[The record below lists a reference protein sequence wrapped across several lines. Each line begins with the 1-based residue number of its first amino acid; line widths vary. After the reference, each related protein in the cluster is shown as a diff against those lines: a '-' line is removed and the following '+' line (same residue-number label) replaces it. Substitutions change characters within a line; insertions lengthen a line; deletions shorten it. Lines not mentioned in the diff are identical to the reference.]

1 MIDLLPRRG
10 RYSARLIIRSGGLPT
25 FKPLEQ
31 ITGVSYNSLT
41 QVALFPLETRMLE
54 LMLKVTRLPLSPS
67 AQSWYD
73 FEIGLEKASADLLLQ
88 DDVDLDHEKA
98 PILRKYQRVGV
109 NFMVHG
115 CRTLMCDEMGLGK
128 SAETIVAVETTRF
141 HRRMLVVCP
150 NSIKYQWEEE
160 ILKWTQYDQPITVIE
175 WKKREEQLASYE
187 EGWLILN
194 YHNFRS
200 DPVFRSLGYWDW
212 VIFDEAHKLKNRKSK
227 TFAAAKALKSKRM
240 ALLTGTPTGNDVSEV
255 WALLHLLDPTRY
267 TSFWR
272 FFEMYVDYYQDYF
285 GSRKI
290 FGVRNPELLRRE
302 LSTRMIQ
309 RKKEEV
315 IPELPAKIHQ
325 TVPVQMTKTQKR
337 TYDRMAKEAAILM
350 TSGEL
355 LTAVNQMAVLMRLRQ
370 ILSTT
375 ANFDLPDHSGK
386 LDAAVEL
393 IQNAGKKVIVFTV
406 FRKTVMAVLRRL
418 DVAGIKSVRIM
429 GGVSAEDRE
438 LAKQAINT
446 SDTQVLVCTIK
457 SGGLGL
463 NLQGASVGIFVEKEW
478 NPIDQAQAEDRMHR
492 IGQTETVHIISLIC
506 QGTVDETVERLLAKK
521 QRMTDEILKETLF
534 SELRKYT

>member
-1 MIDLLPRRG
+1 MIDLLPRLG
-10 RYSARLIIRSGGLPT
+10 RRTAKLVIRSGGLPT
-25 FKPLEQ
+25 FKALED
-31 ITGVSYNSLT
+31 ITGVAYNNKSS
-41 QVALFPLETRMLE
+41 VAFFPRETRMLE
-54 LMLKVTRLPLSPS
+54 LMLKAAPLPLSES
-67 AQSWYD
+67 VQLWYD
-73 FEIGLEKASADLLLQ
+73 FEIGMEKESAALLLQEDVELAHEKAS
-88 DDVDLDHEKA
+88 
-98 PILRKYQRVGV
+98 ILRKYQRIGV
-109 NFMVHG
+109 DFMVHG

-128 SAETIVAVETTRF
+128 TAQTIVAVETTRF
-141 HRRMLVVCP
+141 HRSMMVVCP
-150 NSIKYQWEEE
+150 NSVKYQWQEE
-160 ILKWTQYDQPITVIE
+160 ILKWTQCDQPITVIE
-175 WKKREEQLASYE
+175 WKNRVEQLESYAG
-187 EGWLILN
+187 GWLILN

-200 DPVFRSLGYWDW
+200 DTAFQSMGYWDW
-212 VIFDEAHKLKNRKSK
+212 VIFDEAHKLKNRKSQ
-227 TFAAAKALKSKRM
+227 TFSAAKAMKSKRM

-255 WALLHLLDPTRY
+255 WALLHLLNPMRY

-272 FFEMYVDYYQDYF
+272 FFEMYVGYYQDYF
-285 GSRKI
+285 GARKI

-302 LSTRMIQ
+302 LSTRMVQ
-309 RKKEEV
+309 RKKKDV
-315 IPELPAKIHQ
+315 LPELPAKIHQ

-429 GGVSAEDRE
+429 GGVSAEDRQ

-506 QGTVDETVERLLAKK
+506 QGTVDESVERLLAKK

-534 SELRKYT
+534 AELRKYT